1 MRRVGFGAD
10 SREAHSVDATLE
22 QEEDVFAVGSDGTIL
37 HYDGTAWS
45 AMGSGTT
52 NDLYPTVTVCF
63 RLIWFSNDI

>member
-1 MRRVGFGAD
+1 MWGSSGG
-10 SREAHSVDATLE
+10 
-22 QEEDVFAVGSDGTIL
+22 DVFAVGSDGTIL